1 MDNLVMDKRLSTAIL
16 ASIPEPFFV
25 FDEQGRYIEILGGA
39 DRDKYHEGRHL
50 IGKYI
55 HDVIEKDLADAF
67 VSQIRSAIQQER
79 VTTYVY
85 QLAAGDIQGSAKL
98 PGPEGKLWFEAHI
111 SPVDRIEG
119 RTRMVV
125 WVAFNITESRKIL
138 LEKEA
143 LIESLNKAFREIK
156 TLKGILPICSHCK
169 MIRDE
174 SGSWK
179 QLEAYLHEHSDAD
192 LSHGICPDC
201 YKKHYSHYIK
211 K

>member
-1 MDNLVMDKRLSTAIL
+1 MDNLAMDNSLSAAIL

-25 FDEQGRYIEILGGA
+25 FDENGRYVEILGGA

-55 HDVIEKDLADAF
+55 HDVIEKDLADVFLA
-67 VSQIRSAIQQER
+67 QIRKAIQQER
-79 VTTYVY
+79 VHTYVY

-111 SPVDRIEG
+111 SPVAGIEG
-119 RTRMVV
+119 RPRMVV

-143 LIESLNKAFREIK
+143 LIDTLNKAFAEIK

-169 MIRDE
+169 KIRDGN
-174 SGSWK
+174 GSWK
-179 QLEAYLHEHSDAD
+179 QLEAYLYEHSEAN

-201 YKKHYSHYIK
+201 LKERYSKYI
-211 K
+211 

>member
-1 MDNLVMDKRLSTAIL
+1 MDNLAMDNSLSAAIL

-25 FDEQGRYIEILGGA
+25 FDENGRYVEILGGA

-55 HDVIEKDLADAF
+55 HDVIEKDLADVFLA
-67 VSQIRSAIQQER
+67 QIRKAIHQER
-79 VTTYVY
+79 VHTYVY

-111 SPVDRIEG
+111 SPVAGIEG
-119 RTRMVV
+119 RPRMVV
-125 WVAFNITESRKIL
+125 WVAFNITESRRIL

-143 LIESLNKAFREIK
+143 LIDTLNKAFAEIK

-169 MIRDE
+169 KIRDGN
-174 SGSWK
+174 GSWK
-179 QLEAYLHEHSDAD
+179 QLEAYLYEHSEAN

-201 YKKHYSHYIK
+201 LKERYSKYI
-211 K
+211 